1 MVSSLFKISD
11 SLKASQEAFSFEKNG
26 IQTKKSS
33 NVSDY
38 MKNNKKYTKFVKKLL
53 TSVLDVVNI
62 TELLGKPQDT
72 QLGNI

>member
-1 MVSSLFKISD
+1 MEFK
-11 SLKASQEAFSFEKNG
+11 LKTVQMLA
-26 IQTKKSS
+26 IT
-33 NVSDY
+33 Y
-38 MKNNKKYTKFVKKLL
+38 KNNKKYTEFVKKLL